1 VRNPVCGLT
10 LGRMQ
15 LEESG
20 RDAEDWAKFHAH
32 FAIAIERDYVR
43 KRVVPIRKTALLGE
57 GAAVQ
62 ASVNLLFFFFN
73 TNNNLLYSTRSTILI
88 FSKAVSVIY
97 LNNEIKRGEEEEAC
111 ATVVV
116 KCAAV

>member
-1 VRNPVCGLT
+1 MLHAALLLLLLQSFFFFSFFLTFFFISRKKKKIFTYLRARVVRNPVCGLT

-62 ASVNLLFFFFN
+62 ASVNLLFFFFQHQ
-73 TNNNLLYSTRSTILI
+73 
-88 FSKAVSVIY
+88 
-97 LNNEIKRGEEEEAC
+97 
-111 ATVVV
+111 
-116 KCAAV
+116 